1 MVTWDIVVFTGFVT
15 PTEEKSAIIK
25 ADGST
30 VIEYFYEREEYTVSF
45 DSNSGSDVDD
55 QTVKYEATATEP
67 TPTRD
72 WYAFK
77 GWFDEN
83 GIKWNFGTQITGDVN
98 LKAFWSA
105 NEVNYTV
112 IWHVQN
118 KNDNNMWLSIR

>member
-1 MVTWDIVVFTGFVT
+1 MVFTGFVT

-72 WYAFK
+72 
-77 GWFDEN
+77 
-83 GIKWNFGTQITGDVN
+83 
-98 LKAFWSA
+98 
-105 NEVNYTV
+105 
-112 IWHVQN
+112 
-118 KNDNNMWLSIR
+118 